1 MQAFGFYCSVVIRAF
16 KTSFPPVYPSA
27 HREGPWALGVIQF
40 KCMQFKCVLQIADS
54 CYWEAHW
61 LPSDD
66 TWWILIVFKH
76 FSSIFIKRSRL
87 QNPSKR
93 LQNPSKRLQKP
104 SNAYKSQKV
113 GQMGFSGIWKNV
125 GFSVWPPQKLS
136 LEQAWQQCLAARVSP
151 TFPRDRNLMDSEQ
164 MQLYSFAHAVME
176 QSRAH
181 GGYSLQPCKWT
192 FWIILTNHPQILLK

>member
-1 MQAFGFYCSVVIRAF
+1 MQAFGFYCSVLIRAF
-16 KTSFPPVYPSA
+16 KASFPPVYPGA

-176 QSRAH
+176 
-181 GGYSLQPCKWT
+181 
-192 FWIILTNHPQILLK
+192 

>member
-1 MQAFGFYCSVVIRAF
+1 MQAFGFYCSVLIRAF
-16 KTSFPPVYPSA
+16 KASFPPVYPGA

-113 GQMGFSGIWKNV
+113 GQMGFFRNLEKRGL
-125 GFSVWPPQKLS
+125 FSVASSKIKSRTGMTTMPSCP
-136 LEQAWQQCLAARVSP
+136 CVTDFP
-151 TFPRDRNLMDSEQ
+151 TGPKFDGFR
-164 MQLYSFAHAVME
+164 
-176 QSRAH
+176 
-181 GGYSLQPCKWT
+181 
-192 FWIILTNHPQILLK
+192 TNATL